1 MVVSVA
7 VSSRQVLLP
16 RLCCCLVSLV
26 GATGGCV
33 LRAGARA
40 YCGHTRLELLSVELL
55 SLAGAAAYGVMEL
68 LMEI

>member
-1 MVVSVA
+1 MLA
-7 VSSRQVLLP
+7 GARQVLLP

-26 GATGGCV
+26 EATGGCV

-55 SLAGAAAYGVMEL
+55 SLAGAAACGVMEL